1 MSRHEK
7 RGRIF
12 STMLDLDALF
22 NGLKSSK
29 NKSHAQ
35 NIPTSTMQHETPP
48 FETVSD
54 QLVTFAKKILSNLS
68 LVSKYKMQ
76 RCIENE
82 LI

>member
-54 QLVTFAKKILSNLS
+54 QLVTFAKKNCLKSVLGIKIQNA
-68 LVSKYKMQ
+68 KMH
-76 RCIENE
+76 
-82 LI
+82 